1 MSEPSANASEPT
13 ALEVRAVS
21 VRFGGNLALDQ
32 TTLVAEAGRVTG
44 LIGPNGAGKTTLF
57 NAISGV
63 VAPTT
68 GRVLIGGHDV
78 TDLSLHRRAR
88 MGLARTFQQ
97 LELFA
102 MLSVRE
108 NIRVAAD
115 IHKRWARHGDDAAAD
130 TETIID
136 RVGLRAVADDPV
148 TSLPTG
154 QGRLVELG
162 RALACRPR
170 LLLLDEPASG
180 QDDVERDRFGN
191 LLGELAADG
200 TAVLLVEHDM
210 GLVMHICDVIHV
222 LDLGHIIAS
231 GAPAQV
237 QADPKVLEAYL
248 GVSKEPV
255 S

>member
-1 MSEPSANASEPT
+1 MTATSTTDPEPP
-13 ALEVRAVS
+13 ALAVRGVS

-32 TTLVAEAGRVTG
+32 TSLEAESGRVTG

-78 TDLSLHRRAR
+78 TNLSLHRRAR

-102 MLSVRE
+102 MLSARE

-115 IHKRWARHGDDAAAD
+115 IHKRWARHGGTAATD
-130 TETIID
+130 TEAIIE
-136 RVGLRAVADDPV
+136 RVGLSAVADEPV
-148 TSLPTG
+148 TALPTG

-162 RALACRPR
+162 RALACRPQ

-180 QDDVERDRFGN
+180 QDDAERDRFGD
-191 LLGELAADG
+191 LLRELAADG

-210 GLVMHICDVIHV
+210 SLVMQICDVIHV
-222 LDLGHIIAS
+222 LDLGRIIAS
-231 GAPAQV
+231 GPPAQV

-255 S
+255 T

>member
-1 MSEPSANASEPT
+1 MTAPHASTSEAA
-13 ALEVRAVS
+13 ALEVRGVS

-32 TTLVAEAGRVTG
+32 TTLVAEAGQVTG

-68 GRVLIGGHDV
+68 GRVLIEGHDV

-102 MLSVRE
+102 MLSTRE

-115 IHKRWARHGDDAAAD
+115 IHKRWSRHGDDAS
-130 TETIID
+130 TETEAIID
-136 RVGLRAVADDPV
+136 RIGLSEVADEPV
-148 TSLPTG
+148 TALPTG

-162 RALACRPR
+162 RALACRPK

-180 QDDVERDRFGN
+180 QDDAERDRFGT

-210 GLVMHICDVIHV
+210 SLVMHICDVIHV
-222 LDLGHIIAS
+222 LDLGRIISS
-231 GAPAQV
+231 GPPAHV

-255 S
+255 T

>member
-1 MSEPSANASEPT
+1 MTVASATSSDPV
-13 ALEVRAVS
+13 ALEVRGVS

-32 TTLVAEAGRVTG
+32 TSLEANAGRVTG

-57 NAISGV
+57 NAISGML
-63 VAPTT
+63 APTT

-115 IHKRWARHGDDAAAD
+115 IHKRWSRHGGDAGTD
-130 TETIID
+130 TEAIIE
-136 RVGLRAVADDPV
+136 RIGLTAIADEPVAA
-148 TSLPTG
+148 LPTG

-180 QDDVERDRFGN
+180 QDDVERNRFGT
-191 LLGELAADG
+191 LLRELAADG

-210 GLVMHICDVIHV
+210 SLVMQVCDVIHV
-222 LDLGHIIAS
+222 LDLGRVIAC
-231 GAPAQV
+231 GPPAQV

-255 S
+255 P